1 MLKSI
6 PTTMK
11 EYPQVKVIES
21 KYPQGS
27 EILQKRV
34 NESVLSHRGEEV
46 TKCLMCDGNLYSDA
60 IHTVWMLIV
69 DKK

>member
-11 EYPQVKVIES
+11 EYPQ
-21 KYPQGS
+21 GS
-27 EILQKRV
+27 EILQTRV

>member
-11 EYPQVKVIES
+11 E
-21 KYPQGS
+21 YPQGS

-46 TKCLMCDGNLYSDA
+46 TKFLMCDGNLYSDA